1 MSDPWP
7 YKATTKSLWVL
18 WIWNYI
24 QTLTLGVSESEVTGR
39 AGFVPKCCP
48 SGITWTQTNNC
59 FLLCSTVHSL
69 GTWLGTVRGWRKDW
83 DTEGTADDVNT
94 RKSWGQAESVLSDEV
109 APTTAKP
116 TRNLSIFIMDCTV
129 GGVSLHS
136 SLRLYPL
143 WGRKLQ
149 FLLFA
154 HVAQS
159 FISTGNWTKER
170 LWRSE
175 PDAYRESFALFQ
187 WFWDSLGPWPAWV
200 HLDNNILSV
209 FHPFCTSIQDFP
221 GTPQSPKL

>member
-39 AGFVPKCCP
+39 AGFVRKCCP

-59 FLLCSTVHSL
+59 FLLCSTAHSL

-116 TRNLSIFIMDCTV
+116 TRNLSIFIMDCTGEELAYTAV
-129 GGVSLHS
+129 WDCTHCWGGSCSFYFLHT
-136 SLRLYPL
+136 
-143 WGRKLQ
+143 
-149 FLLFA
+149 LLN
-154 HVAQS
+154 HS
-159 FISTGNWTKER
+159 
-170 LWRSE
+170 
-175 PDAYRESFALFQ
+175 
-187 WFWDSLGPWPAWV
+187 
-200 HLDNNILSV
+200 
-209 FHPFCTSIQDFP
+209 
-221 GTPQSPKL
+221 